1 MHSVH
6 PFHSFTVLLPCSD
19 PIGDMDLTDHEDT
32 ILLPDLTTYTRSQL
46 TLTCTDPARL
56 QRASE
61 GPRQSAAG

>member
-6 PFHSFTVLLPCSD
+6 PFHSFTVLLPGSD
-19 PIGDMDLTDHEDT
+19 PIGDMDLTDNEDT
-32 ILLPDLTTYTRSQL
+32 ILLPYLTTYIRIQL

-61 GPRQSAAG
+61 GSC

>member
-6 PFHSFTVLLPCSD
+6 PFHGFTVLLPCSD
-19 PIGDMDLTDHEDT
+19 PIRDMDLTDNEDT
-32 ILLPDLTTYTRSQL
+32 ILLPDLTTYISNQL

-61 GPRQSAAG
+61 GSC

>member
-6 PFHSFTVLLPCSD
+6 PFHSFTVLLPGSD
-19 PIGDMDLTDHEDT
+19 PIGDMDLTDNEDT
-32 ILLPDLTTYTRSQL
+32 ILFPYLTTYICIQL

-61 GPRQSAAG
+61 GPC

>member
-19 PIGDMDLTDHEDT
+19 PIRDMDLTDNEDT
-32 ILLPDLTTYTRSQL
+32 ILLPDLTTYISNQL

-56 QRASE
+56 QRAPE
-61 GPRQSAAG
+61 GPC

>member
-6 PFHSFTVLLPCSD
+6 PFHSFTVLLPGSD
-19 PIGDMDLTDHEDT
+19 PIGDMDLTDNEDT
-32 ILLPDLTTYTRSQL
+32 ILFPYLTTYIRIQL

-61 GPRQSAAG
+61 GPC

>member
-6 PFHSFTVLLPCSD
+6 PFHRFTVLLPGSD
-19 PIGDMDLTDHEDT
+19 PIGDMDLTDNEDT
-32 ILLPDLTTYTRSQL
+32 ILFPYLTTYIRIQL

-61 GPRQSAAG
+61 GPC

>member
-6 PFHSFTVLLPCSD
+6 PFHSFTVLLPGSD
-19 PIGDMDLTDHEDT
+19 PIGDMDLTDNEDT
-32 ILLPDLTTYTRSQL
+32 ILFPYLTTYIRIQL

-61 GPRQSAAG
+61 GSC